1 MAYCHGLLLVHQTE
15 PNSIFRVRFSQFILK
30 NMQTHI
36 NLSFAKKTSPVIG
49 GDFMSECLFKYDNDT
64 FGIEIY
70 NRYVNL
76 RWKKQKS
83 QISYEAIKRV
93 VDLIKS
99 LNKKQIG

>member
-1 MAYCHGLLLVHQTE
+1 
-15 PNSIFRVRFSQFILK
+15 
-30 NMQTHI
+30 
-36 NLSFAKKTSPVIG
+36 
-49 GDFMSECLFKYDNDT
+49 MSEYLFKYDNDT

-93 VDLIKS
+93 VNLIKS

>member
-1 MAYCHGLLLVHQTE
+1 
-15 PNSIFRVRFSQFILK
+15 
-30 NMQTHI
+30 
-36 NLSFAKKTSPVIG
+36 
-49 GDFMSECLFKYDNDT
+49 MSECLFKYDNDT
-64 FGIEIY
+64 FGIEIF